1 MHTVI
6 CAFDDAAQAR
16 QSVDRL
22 VELGV
27 RRGDIHIE
35 HKGLHASSALANF
48 GAFFV
53 SLLGQEQSAAVADRY
68 TGAVQGGQHV
78 LVLDALDEEQAGRAS
93 ALLAAMGGQGPRTV
107 HRPLLRPLRD
117 IVAVRAVL
125 ADHAGRRDAPGD
137 ERPMIRAEQNE
148 RAFAFGGEQRPQNRP
163 DPDDAGHAPGLR
175 YADQDS
181 KDKPRR

>member
-6 CAFDDAAQAR
+6 SAFDDAAQAQR
-16 QSVDRL
+16 SVDRL

-35 HKGLHASSALANF
+35 HKGLHTSSALAAF

-53 SLLGQEQSAAVADRY
+53 SLLGQQQPSAAEQY
-68 TGAVQGGQHV
+68 TRAVQGGQHV

-93 ALLAAMGGQGPRTV
+93 ALLAAMGGEGPSTI

-125 ADHAGRRDAPGD
+125 ADQAERRNVRNE
-137 ERPMIRAEQNE
+137 ERPTIRAEQNE
-148 RAFAFGGEQRPQNRP
+148 RAFAFGGERRPQKQP
-163 DPDDAGHAPGLR
+163 DPDDANHAPGLR